1 MANSKISALP
11 TATPLQGGELI
22 AVVQDGSTKQSAIE
36 NIVNYIVPV
45 SLVVSDGQ
53 TINLQD
59 EIYEKAELIRMTWD
73 GANGTMT
80 LNLPTAAQHPNRV
93 MRFISNG
100 GFATATRVNLTPTG
114 TELLDGANASY
125 VINKPYEG
133 IQVWTDGIEWFIIQ
147 KKG

>member
-11 TATPLQGGELI
+11 IATPLQGAEKTV
-22 AVVQDGSTKQSAIE
+22 VVQGGVTKQSTIE

-45 SLVVSDGQ
+45 TLVVSSGQ
-53 TINLQD
+53 TVNLQD
-59 EIYEKAELIRMTWD
+59 VAYEKAELIRMTWD

-100 GFATATRVNLTPTG
+100 GFAAATRVELTPTG
-114 TELLDGANASY
+114 TETLDGLNAPY
-125 VINKPYEG
+125 VINKSYEG
-133 IQVWTDGIEWFIIQ
+133 IQVWSDGIEWFIIQ
-147 KKG
+147 KKA

>member
-1 MANSKISALP
+1 MANLKISELP
-11 TATPLQGGELI
+11 IATPFQGAEKTVVVQGGI
-22 AVVQDGSTKQSAIE
+22 TKQSTIE
-36 NIVNYIVPV
+36 NIVNYIVPIT
-45 SLVVSDGQ
+45 LVVSSGQ
-53 TINLQD
+53 VINLQD
-59 EIYEKAELIRMTWD
+59 AIYEKAELIRMTWN